1 MFNSIRNNKA
11 SELIVSQIRKN
22 IFQGKLVPGD
32 RLPAE
37 RLLMEQFSVSKQ
49 TLREAMR
56 VLEFI
61 GLIEIKKGTGG
72 GACIAEIDNNI
83 TMDMLANFLYFK
95 DLSLNN
101 LMEVRKIVEP
111 YAAAVAADNISK
123 EDLAKLKALIDLAEE
138 QYKADDTSE
147 GDFKND
153 LDFHCVIANSTQNPL
168 LILLVTFIESL
179 VSDKKANVKLDKK
192 FLASVISDHKK
203 IYEAIVKKDATLAG
217 HAMRKHI
224 DKVEKNMQQLEQN
237 PNPLLQ
243 EAMYTP

>member
-72 GACIAEIDNNI
+72 GACIAEIDSNI
-83 TMDMLANFLYFK
+83 AMDMLANFLYFK
-95 DLSLNN
+95 DLSLKN
-101 LMEVRKIVEP
+101 LMEVRIVVEP
-111 YAAAVAADNISK
+111 YAAAVAAANITK
-123 EDLAKLKALIDLAEE
+123 KDLAKLKTHIERAEE
-138 QYKADDTSE
+138 QYKAGETSE
-147 GDFKND
+147 GHFKND

-168 LILLVTFIESL
+168 LILVVTFIESL

-192 FLASVISDHKK
+192 FLASVIRDHKR
-203 IYEAIVKKDATLAG
+203 IYEAIVKKDAALARQ
-217 HAMRKHI
+217 AMRKHI
-224 DKVEKNMQQLEQN
+224 EKVEQNMQQMET
-237 PNPLLQ
+237 NPLSQ
-243 EAMYTP
+243 ETMYT